1 MRLPDEY
8 DKEPKMSVSAVYAIL
23 GVTLFVAAVLVLVLV
38 LNSRDGGRGVAAPSR
53 PVSGTGTGQGQSGEE
68 AAVSAGDPAGGKED
82 PVTAGSGL
90 RPGDFDFWDL
100 YPEET
105 EEEPE
110 RKDDDAGEEVSD
122 PATDGKHTKITY
134 ADGREE
140 WVLISPYLAKNEY
153 DFTKL
158 VCQSDLMKYYEDGKK
173 VSYVGADISK
183 YQDYVDFVKLKK
195 AGVDFVMLRVGS
207 RGYGTG
213 QLTLDDYFLDNI
225 KRATDAGLQVGVYFF
240 SQAVTEDEAVEE
252 AGMVLENI
260 RDYPVS
266 YPVAFDMEY
275 IDNDTSRID
284 GLTRNQKTKI
294 AKKFLD
300 TIKAG
305 GYIPMLYGDKG
316 WLIRQVDLSKL
327 NDYDIWLSQP
337 GDLPDYP
344 YKFSMWQYSVTS
356 TIDGIAG
363 YANLNISFIDY
374 SEK

>member
-8 DKEPKMSVSAVYAIL
+8 DNEPKMSVSAVYAVI

-38 LNSRDGGRGVAAPSR
+38 MNNHDNGRKNVTASQ
-53 PVSGTGTGQGQSGEE
+53 PVTDSGAGQGRPGDENT
-68 AAVSAGDPAGGKED
+68 VSAGNSADENGSAA
-82 PVTAGSGL
+82 AGSGL

-105 EEEPE
+105 NETPEKKEE
-110 RKDDDAGEEVSD
+110 DAGEEVSD

-213 QLTLDDYFLDNI
+213 QLTLDDYFQDNI
-225 KRATDAGLQVGVYFF
+225 KRATDAGLEVGVYFF
-240 SQAVTEDEAVEE
+240 SQAVTEDEAAEE
-252 AGMVLENI
+252 AAMVLENI
-260 RDYPVS
+260 RDYKIS

-284 GLTRNQKTKI
+284 GLTRNQKTRI

-300 TIKAG
+300 TVQAA

-327 NDYDIWLSQP
+327 SDYDIWLSQP